1 MLDSKRL
8 AYFIN
13 ACEKGSLTGGASAS
27 CVTQPVLTYHIAE
40 LEKAVG
46 ERLLHRRP
54 DGVEPTDAGI
64 VLLAH
69 AKRVMEAMRAT
80 ELAMRERR
88 SQPTGIVTLG
98 LLASIATSV
107 APRIAR
113 ECRERFPGIQ
123 LRLSE
128 GTSLYLRKGIDDST
142 LDLAVNLRERGAAS
156 AQSILFEDLYVFAR
170 PNLIDFRKPTITL
183 ADVLQHKLLL
193 PPRGHVVRELV
204 EEAAAKH
211 GLKIRLEAEVEGLP
225 TLKSLIRDA
234 LAPGILG
241 YGSIKSDFDD
251 GRFQGAKIVRPGI
264 QRELVLDEGSNVRFP
279 KVVTELRGIVTRA
292 VRELA
297 Q

>member
-27 CVTQPVLTYHIAE
+27 YVTQPVLTYHIAE
-40 LEKAVG
+40 LEKTVG

-88 SQPTGIVTLG
+88 SQPTGIVTVG
-98 LLASIATSV
+98 LLASIAAAV

-113 ECRERFPGIQ
+113 ECKERFPGIQ

-128 GTSLYLRKGIDDST
+128 GTSLFLRKGIDDGH

-156 AQSILFEDLYVFAR
+156 SQSILFEDLYVFAR
-170 PNLIDFRKPTITL
+170 PNLIDLRKPTITL
-183 ADVLQHKLLL
+183 ADVLQHRLLL

-204 EEAAAKH
+204 EDAAGKH
-211 GLKIRLEAEVEGLP
+211 GLTIRLEAEVEGLP

-251 GRFQGAKIVRPGI
+251 GRFQGAKIVKPVI
-264 QRELVLDEGSNVRFP
+264 QRELVLDEGQNVRFP
-279 KVVTELRGIVTRA
+279 KVITELRSIVTRA
-292 VRELA
+292 VREFS

>member
-1 MLDSKRL
+1 MLDSRRL

-69 AKRVMEAMRAT
+69 AKRVIEAMRAT
-80 ELAMRERR
+80 EQAMRARK
-88 SQPTGIVTLG
+88 SQPTGTVTIG

-113 ECRERFPGIQ
+113 ECRARFPGIQ

-128 GTSLYLRKGIDDST
+128 GTSLYLRKGIDDGM

-156 AQSILFEDLYVFAR
+156 AQSLLFEDLYVFAR
-170 PNLIDFRKPTITL
+170 PNLIDLRKPTIAL
-183 ADVLQHKLLL
+183 ADVLQHRLLL

-204 EEAAAKH
+204 EDAARKC
-211 GLKIRLEAEVEGLP
+211 GLTIRLEAEIEGLP

-234 LAPGILG
+234 LGPGILG

-279 KVVTELRGIVTRA
+279 KVVADLKDIVTSA
-292 VRELA
+292 VRELS

>member
-1 MLDSKRL
+1 MLDSRRL

-13 ACEKGSLTGGASAS
+13 ACEKGSLTGAASVS

-54 DGVEPTDAGI
+54 DGVEPTEAGI

-69 AKRVMEAMRAT
+69 AKRVIEAMRAT
-80 ELAMRERR
+80 EQAMRERK
-88 SQPTGIVTLG
+88 SQPTGIVTVG

-107 APRIAR
+107 APRIVR
-113 ECRERFPGIQ
+113 ECKERFPSIQ
-123 LRLSE
+123 LRISE
-128 GTSLYLRKGIDDST
+128 GTSLYLRKGIDDGIF
-142 LDLAVNLRERGAAS
+142 DLAVNLRERGAAS

-170 PNLIDFRKPTITL
+170 PNLIDLRKPTIAL

-204 EEAAAKH
+204 EDAAQKH
-211 GLKIRLEAEVEGLP
+211 GLTIRLEAEVEGLP

-264 QRELVLDEGSNVRFP
+264 QRELVLDEGSNAHFP
-279 KVVTELRGIVTRA
+279 KVVAELRGVVIRA
-292 VRELA
+292 VRDLS

>member
-1 MLDSKRL
+1 MLDSRRL

-46 ERLLHRRP
+46 ERLLHRHP
-54 DGVEPTDAGI
+54 NGVEPTDAGI
-64 VLLAH
+64 VLLTH
-69 AKRVMEAMRAT
+69 AKRVIEAMRAT
-80 ELAMRERR
+80 EQAMRERK
-88 SQPTGIVTLG
+88 SQPTGVVTVG

-107 APRIAR
+107 APRITR
-113 ECRERFPGIQ
+113 ECRQRFPGIQ

-128 GTSLYLRKGIDDST
+128 GTSLYLRKGIDDGIF
-142 LDLAVNLRERGAAS
+142 DLAVNLRERGAAS

-170 PNLIDFRKPTITL
+170 PNLIDLRKPTIAL
-183 ADVLQHKLLL
+183 SDVLQHRLLL

-204 EEAAAKH
+204 ERAAQEH
-211 GLKIRLEAEVEGLP
+211 GLTIRLEAEVEGLP

-251 GRFQGAKIVRPGI
+251 GRFQGAKIVKPGI
-264 QRELVLDEGSNVRFP
+264 QRELVLDEGTNTRFP
-279 KVVTELRGIVTRA
+279 KIVSELKDIVTRA
-292 VRELA
+292 VRELS